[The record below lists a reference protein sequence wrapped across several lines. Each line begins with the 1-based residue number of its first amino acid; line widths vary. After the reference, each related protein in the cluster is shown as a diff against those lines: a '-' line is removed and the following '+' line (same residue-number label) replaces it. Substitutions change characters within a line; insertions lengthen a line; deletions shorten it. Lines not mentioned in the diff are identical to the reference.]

1 MSNHSNRKFKK
12 VSKTECFKI
21 SFLEVPILEHE
32 KLDRFTDTVPMNNVK
47 IDNRIWR
54 QQMVHN
60 QFQNFQRQVYVN
72 PAIFQLLAGNIFSKS
87 SVDISTSFIQVF
99 YVPFFWSKKSRIFTT
114 DSNFSKNDVLINS
127 LVCERNSVR
136 LFNLYWWM
144 KRTVTQLS

>member
-1 MSNHSNRKFKK
+1 M
-12 VSKTECFKI
+12 
-21 SFLEVPILEHE
+21 EHE

-72 PAIFQLLAGNIFSKS
+72 PAIFQLLAGNIFSKG

-99 YVPFFWSKKSRIFTT
+99 YVPFF
-114 DSNFSKNDVLINS
+114 
-127 LVCERNSVR
+127 
-136 LFNLYWWM
+136 
-144 KRTVTQLS
+144 